1 MHIALMH
8 VLDRMEN
15 REMVALGWT
24 LLHFCWQGTLLAILY
39 AAADRVTRHAA
50 TRIRYAIALLALALM
65 PIAAIATF
73 VEQQR
78 LTAPVSET
86 GQYITTSQLGSMH
99 TAVVTQIKFAA
110 PLVEESELW
119 IAWNADRLL
128 PWIDGLWL
136 AGILLLS
143 LRSFGGWLQLE
154 RIRRQAIIPVPPE
167 VESNFHRV
175 MQRLKVKH
183 AVVVRISTHVVS
195 PMAMGVLRTA
205 VILPAAVITQ
215 LSPEQIEAV
224 FAHELA
230 HIRRWDYLCNL
241 MQVAVECLLFFH
253 PAVWWISRRTRDLRE
268 VCCDEAATQS
278 CVDPIVYAETLLRL
292 EEQRADTAQLALAFQ
307 GRGGSLLNR
316 VRQVLGEKITVESK
330 PMSGMRL
337 AIASAVIMALLIGPR
352 VAEGLK
358 DSGNNREGTANSAAQ
373 VSRSQ
378 TEAISPATN
387 QPTQETPNAE
397 PVPSPAPA
405 PQPAPVPSPTAVSES
420 AAAPVEAAQE
430 PKEKGSDYIESMRA
444 AGYPLDLNKD
454 LDTLVSLRSLGVTPE
469 YARGI
474 AQSGLGTPSLHELI
488 SLKSLGV
495 TPDYISSLKAQPYA
509 PANFHDVMSEKSLGV
524 TPEYAK
530 AIGAL
535 NLGTPD
541 LHDLISLKAQGIT
554 PEYAAEMKASGL
566 TPKDLHELISMK
578 AVGVTPEYA
587 KEMASVGFHDLSP
600 HELIF
605 LRAQGVTP
613 EYVHW
618 VRQNFPNANTHDLE
632 QASVFHID
640 AAFMAKAKAHGFN
653 DTSLDKLVK
662 LKITGLLD

>member
-1 MHIALMH
+1 MHIAMH
-8 VLDRMEN
+8 IFDRMEN
-15 REMVALGWT
+15 REMIALGWT
-24 LLHFCWQGTLLAILY
+24 LLHFCWQGTLLGILY
-39 AAADRVTRHAA
+39 AVADRMTRRAA
-50 TRIRYAIALLALALM
+50 TRVRYGIALLTLILM

-73 VEQQR
+73 AEQQR
-78 LTAPVSET
+78 LVAPLGET
-86 GQYITTSQLGSMH
+86 GQLITASQLGSMH
-99 TAVVTQIKFAA
+99 TAIVTQIKFAA
-110 PLVEESELW
+110 PLVEESEIW

-136 AGILLLS
+136 GGVFLLAI
-143 LRSFGGWLQLE
+143 RSFGGWVRLE
-154 RIRRQAIIPVPPE
+154 RIRREATIPVPPE
-167 VESNFHRV
+167 VRSNFLR
-175 MQRLKVKH
+175 MKQRLNVGH
-183 AVVVRISTHVVS
+183 TAVLYLSAQVIS
-195 PMAMGVLRTA
+195 PLAMGVWRTA
-205 VILPAAVITQ
+205 VILPAAAVMQ
-215 LSPEQIEAV
+215 LTPEQIEAV

-268 VCCDEAATQS
+268 ICCDETATRS

-292 EEQRADTAQLALAFQ
+292 EEQRVDTSRLVTAFQ
-307 GRGGSLLNR
+307 GRGGFLLNR
-316 VRQVLGEKITVESK
+316 VRQVLGEKIIMENK
-330 PMSGMRL
+330 PASGMRL

-352 VAEGLK
+352 VAEGLR
-358 DSGNNREGTANSAAQ
+358 SSINNYVASTGTVAKVSQSQAPAASSAKEH
-373 VSRSQ
+373 SSQ
-378 TEAISPATN
+378 TILRTEPSNSPVPPVP
-387 QPTQETPNAE
+387 QPTLVASSNAIPE
-397 PVPSPAPA
+397 P
-405 PQPAPVPSPTAVSES
+405 
-420 AAAPVEAAQE
+420 AAIPVEASQDS
-430 PKEKGSDYIESMRA
+430 KEKGSDYIDSMRA

-469 YARGI
+469 YAREI
-474 AQSGLGTPSLHELI
+474 SQAGLGTPSLHDLI

-495 TPDYISSLKAQPYA
+495 TSEYINALKSQPYA
-509 PANFHDVMSEKSLGV
+509 PENFHDVMSEKSLGI

-535 NLGTPD
+535 NLGTPN

-566 TPKDLHELISMK
+566 VAKDLHELGSMK

-587 KEMASVGFHDLSP
+587 KEMASIGFPNLST
-600 HELIF
+600 HELIS

-613 EYVHW
+613 EYVRW
-618 VRQNFPNANTHDLE
+618 VRQNFPNAQMHDLE

-640 AAFMAKAKAHGFN
+640 AAFMAKAKEHGFT
-653 DTSLDKLVK
+653 DMSLDKLVK

>member
-1 MHIALMH
+1 MHFF
-8 VLDRMEN
+8 DRMEN

-24 LLHFCWQGTLLAILY
+24 LLHFCWQGTLLGILY
-39 AAADRVTRHAA
+39 AVADRITRRAA
-50 TRIRYAIALLALALM
+50 THVRYAIALLTLILM
-65 PIAAIATF
+65 PTVAIATF

-78 LTAPVSET
+78 LVAPLSET
-86 GQYITTSQLGSMH
+86 GQLITASQLGSMH
-99 TAVVTQIKFAA
+99 TAMVTQIKFAA

-128 PWIDGLWL
+128 PWVDSLWL
-136 AGILLLS
+136 GGVLLLA
-143 LRSFGGWLQLE
+143 LRSFGGWVRLE
-154 RIRRQAIIPVPPE
+154 HIRREATIPIPPE
-167 VESNFHRV
+167 VESSFHRV
-175 MQRLKVKH
+175 MQRLKVGH
-183 AVVVRISTHVVS
+183 AVVLHVSEHVIS
-195 PMAMGVLRTA
+195 PLAMGVWRTA
-205 VILPAAVITQ
+205 VILPAAALTQ
-215 LSPEQIEAV
+215 LAPEQLEAV

-241 MQVAVECLLFFH
+241 MQIAVECLLFFH
-253 PAVWWISRRTRDLRE
+253 PAVWWISRRARDLRE
-268 VCCDEAATQS
+268 VCCDEVATRS

-292 EEQRADTAQLALAFQ
+292 EEQRADISQFATAFQ

-316 VRQVLGEKITVESK
+316 VRQVLGEKITMESK
-330 PMSGMRL
+330 PTSGMRL

-352 VAEGLK
+352 VADALK
-358 DSGNNREGTANSAAQ
+358 GNINNAPTSTASAEKTSQSQ
-373 VSRSQ
+373 VKAASSATDHSSQ
-378 TEAISPATN
+378 EISLAKQTASPESAS
-387 QPTQETPNAE
+387 QPT
-397 PVPSPAPA
+397 PVA
-405 PQPAPVPSPTAVSES
+405 SPTTVPEPNPG
-420 AAAPVEAAQE
+420 PVEASQE

-454 LDTLVSLRSLGVTPE
+454 LDTLVSLRSLGVTPQ
-469 YARGI
+469 YAREI
-474 AQSGLGTPSLHELI
+474 AQAGLGTPSLHDLI

-495 TPDYISSLKAQPYA
+495 TAEYISSLKAQPYA
-509 PANFHDVMSEKSLGV
+509 PENFHDVMSERSLGI

-535 NLGTPD
+535 NMGTPN

-566 TPKDLHELISMK
+566 AAKDLHELISMK

-587 KEMASVGFHDLSP
+587 KEMASIGFSDLST
-600 HELIF
+600 HKLIS

-613 EYVHW
+613 EYVRW
-618 VRQNFPNANTHDLE
+618 VKQNFPNAETHDLE

-640 AAFMAKAKAHGFN
+640 AAFIAKAKAHGFT

>member
-1 MHIALMH
+1 MHIFY
-8 VLDRMEN
+8 RMEN

-39 AAADRVTRHAA
+39 AIVDRVTVRAA
-50 TRIRYAIALLALALM
+50 TSVRYGIALLTLTLM

-78 LTAPVSET
+78 LVAPLSDSGQLITA
-86 GQYITTSQLGSMH
+86 SQLGSIH

-136 AGILLLS
+136 GGVLLLA

-154 RIRRQAIIPVPPE
+154 RIRREATIPVPLE
-167 VESNFHRV
+167 VEASFHRM
-175 MQRLKVKH
+175 MQRLKVEH
-183 AVVVRISTHVVS
+183 TVVLRVSAHVIS
-195 PMAMGVLRTA
+195 PLAMGVLRTA
-205 VILPAAVITQ
+205 VILPAAALMQ
-215 LSPEQIEAV
+215 LTPEQMEAV

-241 MQVAVECLLFFH
+241 MQIAVECLLFFH

-268 VCCDEAATQS
+268 VCCDEIATRS
-278 CVDPIVYAETLLRL
+278 CVDPIIYAETLLCL
-292 EEQRADTAQLALAFQ
+292 EEQRADTSRLVTAFQ
-307 GRGGSLLNR
+307 GRGGTLLNR
-316 VRQVLGEKITVESK
+316 VRQVLGEKITMESK
-330 PMSGMRL
+330 ATSGMRL

-352 VAEGLK
+352 VADALK
-358 DSGNNREGTANSAAQ
+358 GSSNNHAASASS
-373 VSRSQ
+373 VVDNSRSQ
-378 TEAISPATN
+378 IQAASSAADHSSQEISS
-387 QPTQETPNAE
+387 AE
-397 PVPSPAPA
+397 PAASSAPA
-405 PQPAPVPSPTAVSES
+405 PQPAPGASSIAVPEPIPSPSEVS
-420 AAAPVEAAQE
+420 QE
-430 PKEKGSDYIESMRA
+430 PKEKGSDYIDSMRA

-454 LDTLVSLRSLGVTPE
+454 LDTLVSLRSLGVTAE

-474 AQSGLGTPSLHELI
+474 AQAGLGTPSLHDLI

-495 TPDYISSLKAQPYA
+495 TPEYISALKAQPYA
-509 PANFHDVMSEKSLGV
+509 PESFHDVVSEKSLGI

-530 AIGAL
+530 SIGAL
-535 NLGTPD
+535 NMGTPD

-554 PEYAAEMKASGL
+554 PEYVAEMKASGL
-566 TPKDLHELISMK
+566 AAKDLHELVSMK

-587 KEMASVGFHDLSP
+587 KEMASTGFSDLSP
-600 HELIF
+600 HKLIA

-613 EYVHW
+613 EYVRW
-618 VRQNFPNANTHDLE
+618 VKQNFPNAETHDLE

-653 DTSLDKLVK
+653 DTTLDKLVK